1 MVLGVLRSII
11 NPALA
16 ATLLALGLGACG
28 EKGSGDGTTTAGK
41 PPATASTTT
50 EATPTAASAGS
61 STGLRPPV
69 SQIKVSRKSQASG
82 FIFLGPKKVFGA
94 KPRPVA
100 ETGAQM
106 IDQQGRVRWFRPNT
120 GRNVAQEVRVQR
132 YKGKKVLTYWSGR
145 LANGAGRGK
154 GYILD
159 ENYKR
164 IATVAAV
171 GKDVDMDFHE
181 FVITEDDTALLGS
194 YRKTRTKQGK
204 QVVEGVVQELDIE
217 TNKVLTEWNSLDG
230 VPPSDSY
237 EPEGARSASSFDYF
251 HFNSVNLDD
260 DGNLI
265 VSARHT
271 WAIYKI
277 ERKTGKLLWKLGG
290 KDSDFKM
297 GRGAQFAWAH
307 DAVPEGNGV
316 YRIFDNAAGDKGAPK
331 LADASRVIRIKLDEK
346 KKTVRLLSAQEHPD
360 KISSGT
366 QANGQRLPNGNLF
379 VGWGTSGVFSEFTP
393 GGRMLFDAELPSG
406 LDTYRAYKATW
417 KGTPSARPR
426 VAARKDGSRLMVEAS
441 WNGSTEVVRWRAR
454 TGERAKGLKAT
465 GGKARWTNLATRF
478 SVPAGTARFIA
489 VEALDG
495 RGKVLATS
503 AAKRI
508 SR

>member
-1 MVLGVLRSII
+1 MVPGVPRSRTAS
-11 NPALA
+11 ALA
-16 ATLLALGLGACG
+16 ATLLALGVGACG
-28 EKGSGDGTTTAGK
+28 DKESVGDTTTGGK
-41 PPATASTTT
+41 SPSTTSTTT
-50 EATPTAASAGS
+50 PAPSAAGS
-61 STGLRPPV
+61 STELRPPT
-69 SQIKVSRKSQASG
+69 SEIKVSRRGQAPG

-94 KPRPVA
+94 KPRAVS

-106 IDQQGRVRWFRPNT
+106 IDQQGRVRWFRVNK
-120 GRNVAQEVRVQR
+120 GRNVASEVRVQR
-132 YKGKKVLTYWSGR
+132 YEGKKVLTYWYGR
-145 LANGAGRGK
+145 LANGTGKGK

-164 IATVAAV
+164 IATVSAV
-171 GKDVDMDFHE
+171 GKGIEADFHD
-181 FVITEDDTALLGS
+181 FVITADDTALLGS
-194 YRKTRTKQGK
+194 YRKTRDKQGK
-204 QVVEGVVQELDIE
+204 QVVEGVQQELDIK
-217 TNKVLTEWNSLDG
+217 TNKVLTEWHSLDG

-251 HFNSVNLDD
+251 HLNSANLDD
-260 DGNLI
+260 DGNI
-265 VSARHT
+265 VVSARHT

-297 GRGAQFAWAH
+297 GKGAQFAWAH
-307 DAVPEGNGV
+307 DAVPEGKGV

-331 LADASRVIRIKLDEK
+331 LSDASRVIRIKLDEK
-346 KKTVRLLSAQEHPD
+346 RKTVKLLSAQEHPD
-360 KISSGT
+360 RISSGT

-406 LDTYRAYKATW
+406 LDSYRVYKSRW
-417 KGTPSARPR
+417 KGTPRGRPR
-426 VAARKDGSRLMVEAS
+426 VAARKDGSRLTVEAS
-441 WNGSTEVVRWRAR
+441 WNGSTEVVHWRAR
-454 TGERAKGLKAT
+454 TGKRAKRLRAT
-465 GGKARWTNLATRF
+465 GEKARWTNLNTRF
-478 SVPAGTARFIA
+478 SVPAGSARFVA
-489 VEALDG
+489 VQALDK